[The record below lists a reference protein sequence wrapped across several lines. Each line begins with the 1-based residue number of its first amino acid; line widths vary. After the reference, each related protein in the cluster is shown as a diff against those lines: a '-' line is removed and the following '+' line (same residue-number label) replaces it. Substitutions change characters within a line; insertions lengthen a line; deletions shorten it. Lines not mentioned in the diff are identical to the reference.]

1 MELHDSRKEPVA
13 KVPTVKVTRSS
24 ELLLSFFSLSHK
36 NRNLRKLTGE
46 VALDSAMVNWSLHG
60 AAETAAIAK

>member
-13 KVPTVKVTRSS
+13 KVPTV